1 MESSWRAVFYRRP
14 HDELNRQRTGSKV
27 IAYQISLWRNS
38 IRTSVRSRLNKDAQ
52 TTDTTG
58 AAKFITL
65 NKIYYSQSLL
75 IRGSIVFKMA
85 KLSLVSF
92 LAIGLALQKPV
103 SAGWDWDI
111 FTQSGDCDGDPTLV
125 LQGVGTQGCQNV
137 GFAALSFFFSS
148 NAGEELEIFFLQNC
162 DPDDSRQVFPG
173 NAECFSL
180 LEGGSPAQSF
190 DIIEA
195 SGARTTF
202 NITENYEIVPNV
214 SKDQAA

>member
-1 MESSWRAVFYRRP
+1 M
-14 HDELNRQRTGSKV
+14 
-27 IAYQISLWRNS
+27 
-38 IRTSVRSRLNKDAQ
+38 NKDAL
-52 TTDTTG
+52 TIDTTG
-58 AAKFITL
+58 AAKLITL
-65 NKIYYSQSLL
+65 NKIHYSESLI
-75 IRGSIVFKMA
+75 IRDFIVSKMA
-85 KLSLVSF
+85 KISLISF

-103 SAGWDWDI
+103 SAGWTWDI
-111 FTQSGDCDGDPTLV
+111 FTSSEDCDGDPTLV
-125 LQGVGTQGCQNV
+125 LEGVGEQGCQNV

-162 DPDDSRQVFPG
+162 NPADSRQVFAG
-173 NAECFSL
+173 NGACFSL